1 MSRTDP
7 WAVPRN
13 SRRAGPP
20 SGEDVRVPGARLL
33 AWAPRVALA
42 SAVVAVVAAPLSYL
56 LLLHNRRHGLQV
68 DYLYGD
74 YVAGLLY
81 PVVGA
86 YLLRRRPDNRV
97 GWVFAV
103 TGVNGVNALAG
114 QYAVA
119 SLLVHGGSWPLTDL
133 AAWLGAW
140 AWAPE
145 LAVPALL
152 PLLFPDGTLAS
163 RRWRP
168 VAVTAVVA
176 LVWTCVWLAISDHP
190 IDASDQVYNPWVL
203 APGHGAI
210 VASRVG
216 ILVVFACILAAL
228 AGLVLRTRRASG
240 VARARLQLLMFSV
253 VVTVVLGVVA
263 LLVHGPA
270 SEAIWAVAMAAIPVG
285 VVVAVARHGMLDIG
299 VVLNRTIVYA
309 LLTAAVVLGYVA
321 VVAALGLVVSKE
333 IGIVA
338 VALVALVVAA
348 ARDRVQRAVD
358 RALFG
363 DRRDP
368 AAVLDRLG
376 QSADA
381 ARGPI
386 EALDQMVVELRA
398 ALRLPLVEVV
408 PDAPGLPVVSTG
420 TEVAGS
426 HSVPITVHGA
436 RLGVLRVG
444 NRHRGE
450 RLRPEERSV
459 IADTARR
466 AGALLQAA
474 TLVAELRESRERIVV
489 AREEERRRLR
499 HDLHDG
505 VGPQLAGLALQLDA
519 LGRRLADQPE
529 QAARVAQLRER
540 LADTVVEVRRVVDG
554 LRPPALDDVGLVEA
568 VREQVSAY
576 VAVGAGS
583 VGTGGGVGSPGAD
596 PAGGPGTDA
605 AGPLVTVTAGPL
617 PPLPAATEVAAY
629 RIVTES
635 VANAVRHGA
644 PSRCSVTFSAEGGA
658 LVVTVTDDGTGIA
671 SDAPAGVG
679 LASMAERA
687 AELGG
692 TLTTATG
699 VDGTTVTARLPLTD
713 RADDVTPRTERP

>member
-20 SGEDVRVPGARLL
+20 SGEDERVHGARLL
-33 AWAPRVALA
+33 SWAPRAALA
-42 SAVVAVVAAPLSYL
+42 SAAVAVVAAPLSVWL
-56 LLLHNRRHGLQV
+56 LVLNRRDGLQV

-81 PVVGA
+81 PLVGA

-97 GWVFAV
+97 GWVFAA
-103 TGVNGVNALAG
+103 TAVNGLNGFVG

-119 SLLVHGGSWPLTDL
+119 SRLGHGGSWPLTDL

-152 PLLFPDGTLAS
+152 PLIFPDGTLAS

-168 VAVTAVVA
+168 VAATAIVA
-176 LVWTCVWLAISDHP
+176 LGVTCLSLAFSHHP
-190 IDASDQVYNPWVL
+190 IDASDAVMNPWVL
-203 APGHGAI
+203 GSGDALL
-210 VASRVG
+210 VVSRVG
-216 ILVVFACILAAL
+216 VLLLFACSL
-228 AGLVLRTRRASG
+228 AGLGCLVLRTRRARG
-240 VARARLQLLMFSV
+240 VARAQLQWLMFSV

-263 LLVHGPA
+263 LTVHGPA
-270 SEAIWAVAMAAIPVG
+270 SEAVWAVAMAAIPVG
-285 VVVAVARHGMLDIG
+285 VVVAVARHGLLDIEL
-299 VVLNRTIVYA
+299 VLNRTLAYA
-309 LLTAAVVLGYVA
+309 LLTATVVVGYVA
-321 VVAALGLVVSKE
+321 AVAALGAVVSRQV
-333 IGIVA
+333 GIVA
-338 VALVALVVAA
+338 VAVVALVVAA
-348 ARDRVQRAVD
+348 FRDRVQRAVE

-381 ARGPI
+381 APGPL
-386 EALDQMVVELRA
+386 EALDQMAVELRA

-408 PDAPGLPVVSTG
+408 PDSPALPTVSTG
-420 TEVAGS
+420 KEVAGALE
-426 HSVPITVHGA
+426 VPISVHGE
-436 RLGVLRVG
+436 RLGALRVG

-450 RLRPEERSV
+450 RLRSEERSV

-474 TLVAELRESRERIVV
+474 TLVADLRESRERIVV

-519 LGRRLADQPE
+519 LARRLAEQPE

-540 LADTVVEVRRVVDG
+540 LAETVVEVRRVVDG
-554 LRPPALDDVGLVEA
+554 LRPPALDDVGLVDA
-568 VREQVSAY
+568 IREQVSTFAL
-576 VAVGAGS
+576 VS
-583 VGTGGGVGSPGAD
+583 
-596 PAGGPGTDA
+596 AGGE
-605 AGPLVTVTAGPL
+605 GPLVTVDATLL
-617 PPLPAATEVAAY
+617 PELPAATEVAAY

-635 VANAVRHGA
+635 VTNAVRHGA
-644 PSRCSVTFSAEGGA
+644 PSRCTVRFTTEGSS
-658 LVVTVTDDGTGIA
+658 LVVTVADDGTGIA
-671 SDAPAGVG
+671 ADAGSGVG

-692 TLTTATG
+692 TLLTTTG
-699 VDGTTVTARLPLTD
+699 PDGTTVTARLPLNDD
-713 RADDVTPRTERP
+713 RVAIARTERP